1 MDYKVGEYV
10 RLKPPIHANDD
21 IFCVCEMDPET
32 SPPAGFRGC
41 WHGPKTVIRRIF
53 QDGGLL
59 LENTDGYV
67 RGAQP
72 DEVTDPPTVS
82 TGNQRRRD
90 RKNARRR

>member
-1 MDYKVGEYV
+1 MDYRVGQYI
-10 RLKPPIHANDD
+10 RLKPPEHANDD
-21 IFCVCEMDPET
+21 VFCVCEMDPET
-32 SPPAGFRGC
+32 SLPAAFRGC

-72 DEVTDPPTVS
+72 HEVW
-82 TGNQRRRD
+82 G
-90 RKNARRR
+90 

>member
-1 MDYKVGEYV
+1 MEYKIGQYIK
-10 RLKPPIHANDD
+10 LKPPIHANDD

-41 WHGPKTVIRRIF
+41 WHGPKTVILRIF

-59 LENTDGYV
+59 LKNGDGYV
-67 RGAQP
+67 RVAQP
-72 DEVTDPPTVS
+72 DEVSDPPNVP
-82 TGNQRRRD
+82 GNQRRRD